1 METSVREIRL
11 SSQPD
16 SAYFLRVAWE
26 GRGLGSGFRV
36 LLTDGQ
42 KAWTGAVSAEAVRS
56 EAEDLEMQADRY
68 VEELQEALT
77 SSGGS
82 APFSFT
88 LAPPPDAAAAA
99 TVTLT
104 YEKQQKDI
112 SFRLGSVCLSAVSD
126 PLVVVTKLLSE
137 TLQRGTE
144 LDLQNQNLEQENQRL
159 RGEQE
164 RMESRL
170 KLYAAAKDSLEAEL
184 FSRFVLVLN
193 EKKEK
198 LRSLQE
204 RAAQLEERSR
214 GNHSEPTRPQ
224 QDEYGGTT
232 DEEPEEEE
240 RKSACPA
247 SSLDDSLHDI
257 TDVAPTRKRRFRHLE
272 APGAAS
278 TRGGL
283 ALRCRPLAGEET
295 HSSAVK
301 PAGARIPDSSDQR
314 RPDRVQPPPPSW
326 VLLQSGLIRRLDGE
340 DALSSAF

>member
-240 RKSACPA
+240 RSATSDLQAAESACPA

-278 TRGGL
+278 TRGGRRE
-283 ALRCRPLAGEET
+283 ATPTASVSPAARPPEAAAA
-295 HSSAVK
+295 SSA
-301 PAGARIPDSSDQR
+301 
-314 RPDRVQPPPPSW
+314 
-326 VLLQSGLIRRLDGE
+326 E
-340 DALSSAF
+340 DLFDDF